1 MGTIPDRI
9 FGLIVLQLDHEQTAD
24 EEKELAAW
32 LAEKKEHR
40 QWWESYLQ
48 IRAQAKL
55 LDRPFSADTEKALAK
70 VKASRRFLRGSK
82 KAIAWA
88 AVLALPLCLGLWLL
102 LQAMPGEENRLFS
115 EVARPGKEKAILKI
129 AAQRPIRLD
138 GEIDTLIIT
147 ENGTKIKTDAGN
159 MLSYLIDS
167 AGYKTAQEE
176 NQLIVPRGGEYRI
189 TLSDGTR
196 VWLNAASVLT
206 FPPVFAGNERKV
218 RLVGEAFFEVT
229 PDTARPFIVATARMD
244 IKVLGTSFN
253 VSVYEDEETV
263 HTTLVKGSVEVQ
275 PVQQEAIMLK
285 PGEQACLAGNRMTV
299 KAVNTRQFTSWIDGK
314 FMFCNTALE
323 EISKQ
328 ISRWYDVDIFFSS
341 EQVKTICFTGAILR
355 FEPLEE
361 LIRMIENT
369 SNVRFSVKGKT
380 IVISEQK

>member
-1 MGTIPDRI
+1 
-9 FGLIVLQLDHEQTAD
+9 
-24 EEKELAAW
+24 
-32 LAEKKEHR
+32 
-40 QWWESYLQ
+40 
-48 IRAQAKL
+48 
-55 LDRPFSADTEKALAK
+55 
-70 VKASRRFLRGSK
+70 
-82 KAIAWA
+82 
-88 AVLALPLCLGLWLL
+88 
-102 LQAMPGEENRLFS
+102 
-115 EVARPGKEKAILKI
+115 
-129 AAQRPIRLD
+129 
-138 GEIDTLIIT
+138 
-147 ENGTKIKTDAGN
+147 
-159 MLSYLIDS
+159 MLSFLIDS

-285 PGEQACLAGNRMTV
+285 PGEQACLAGNRMTA
-299 KAVNTRQFTSWIDGK
+299 KAVNTSQFTSWIDGK

-369 SNVRFSVKGKT
+369 SNVRF
-380 IVISEQK
+380 

>member
-9 FGLIVLQLDHEQTAD
+9 FELIVLQLDHEQTAD

-147 ENGTKIKTDAGN
+147 ENGTKINTDADN

-176 NQLIVPRGGEYRI
+176 NQLIVPRRGEYRI

>member
-9 FGLIVLQLDHEQTAD
+9 FELIVLQLDHEQTAA

>member
-9 FGLIVLQLDHEQTAD
+9 FELIVLQLDHEQTAD

-285 PGEQACLAGNRMTV
+285 PGEQACLAGNRMTA
-299 KAVNTRQFTSWIDGK
+299 KAVNTSQFTSWIDGK

>member
-9 FGLIVLQLDHEQTAD
+9 FELIVLQLDHEQTAD

-159 MLSYLIDS
+159 MLSFLIDS

-285 PGEQACLAGNRMTV
+285 PGEQACLAGNRMTA
-299 KAVNTRQFTSWIDGK
+299 KAVNTSQFTSWIDGK

-380 IVISEQK
+380 IVISEQT

>member
-9 FGLIVLQLDHEQTAD
+9 FELIVLQLDHEQTDD

>member
-9 FGLIVLQLDHEQTAD
+9 FELIVLQLDHEQTVD

-159 MLSYLIDS
+159 MLSFLIDS

>member
-9 FGLIVLQLDHEQTAD
+9 FELIVLQLDHEQTAD

-102 LQAMPGEENRLFS
+102 LQAMLGEENRLFS

-159 MLSYLIDS
+159 MLSFLIDS

>member
-9 FGLIVLQLDHEQTAD
+9 FELIVLQLDHEQTAD

-55 LDRPFSADTEKALAK
+55 LDRPFSADTEKALTK

-275 PVQQEAIMLK
+275 PVQQEVIMLK

>member
-9 FGLIVLQLDHEQTAD
+9 FELIVLQLDHEQTAD

-159 MLSYLIDS
+159 MLSFLIDS

-285 PGEQACLAGNRMTV
+285 PGEQACLAGNRMTA
-299 KAVNTRQFTSWIDGK
+299 KAVNTSQFTSWIDGK

>member
-9 FGLIVLQLDHEQTAD
+9 FELIVLQLDHEQTAD

-102 LQAMPGEENRLFS
+102 LQAMLGEENRLFS

-159 MLSYLIDS
+159 MLSFLIDS

-341 EQVKTICFTGAILR
+341 EQVKTICFTCAILR

>member
-9 FGLIVLQLDHEQTAD
+9 FELIVLQLDHEQTAD

-285 PGEQACLAGNRMTV
+285 PGEQACLA
-299 KAVNTRQFTSWIDGK
+299 
-314 FMFCNTALE
+314 
-323 EISKQ
+323 
-328 ISRWYDVDIFFSS
+328 
-341 EQVKTICFTGAILR
+341 
-355 FEPLEE
+355 
-361 LIRMIENT
+361 
-369 SNVRFSVKGKT
+369 
-380 IVISEQK
+380 

>member
-9 FGLIVLQLDHEQTAD
+9 FELIVLQLDHEQTAD

-40 QWWESYLQ
+40 QWWESYFE

-102 LQAMPGEENRLFS
+102 LQAMLGEENRLFS

-159 MLSYLIDS
+159 MLSFLIDS

-299 KAVNTRQFTSWIDGK
+299 KAVNTSQFTSWIDGK

>member
-1 MGTIPDRI
+1 MCTIPDRI
-9 FGLIVLQLDHEQTAD
+9 FELIVLQLDHEQTAD
-24 EEKELAAW
+24 EEKELAVW
-32 LAEKKEHR
+32 LAEKEEHR

-48 IRAQAKL
+48 IRAQAEL
-55 LDRPFSADTEKALAK
+55 LDRPFFADTEKALAK
-70 VKASRRFLRGSK
+70 VKASRRFLRRSK
-82 KAIAWA
+82 KVIAWA
-88 AVLALPLCLGLWLL
+88 AVLVLPLCLGLWLL
-102 LQAMPGEENRLFS
+102 LQTMPGNENRLFS

-129 AAQRPIRLD
+129 AAQRSIHLD

-147 ENGTKIKTDAGN
+147 ENGTKIKTDADN

-167 AGYKTAQEE
+167 AGYKTIQEE

-196 VWLNAASVLT
+196 VWLNAVSVLT
-206 FPPVFAGNERKV
+206 FPPAFAGNERKV

-229 PDTARPFIVATARMD
+229 PDTARPFIVTTACMD

-275 PVQQEAIMLK
+275 TAQQEAMMLK

-314 FMFCNTALE
+314 FMFCNTTLE

-341 EQVKTICFTGAILR
+341 EQIKTICFTGAILR

>member
-9 FGLIVLQLDHEQTAD
+9 FELIVLQLDHEQAAD

-102 LQAMPGEENRLFS
+102 LQAMLGEENRLFS

-159 MLSYLIDS
+159 MLSFLIDS

-275 PVQQEAIMLK
+275 PVQQEVIMLK

>member
-1 MGTIPDRI
+1 MLDTTMLCDNVEFINSD
-9 FGLIVLQLDHEQTAD
+9 FSLIV
-24 EEKELAAW
+24 
-32 LAEKKEHR
+32 
-40 QWWESYLQ
+40 
-48 IRAQAKL
+48 
-55 LDRPFSADTEKALAK
+55 P
-70 VKASRRFLRGSK
+70 G
-82 KAIAWA
+82 KAIIQS
-88 AVLALPLCLGLWLL
+88 VTSDTQIKTEDRQILVPIGT
-102 LQAMPGEENRLFS
+102 LQRFAYVRFDDDIWIIVS
-115 EVARPGKEKAILKI
+115 EPSNNKFYEKAILKI

-159 MLSYLIDS
+159 MLSFLIDS

>member
-1 MGTIPDRI
+1 MYNIPDRI
-9 FGLIVLQLDHEQTAD
+9 FELIVLHLDHEQTTD
-24 EEKELAAW
+24 DEKELAAW
-32 LAEKKEHR
+32 LAERDEHR
-40 QWWESYLQ
+40 QWWESYFQ
-48 IRAQAKL
+48 MRAQATL
-55 LDRPFSADTEKALAK
+55 LDRPFSADTEKALIK

-88 AVLALPLCLGLWLL
+88 AILALPLCLAIWLL
-102 LQAMPGEENRLFS
+102 LQTMPGDENRLFS
-115 EVARPGKEKAILKI
+115 EVACPGKEKAILKI
-129 AAQRPIRLD
+129 AAQRPIRLN

-147 ENGTKIKTDAGN
+147 ENGTKIKTDVGN

-167 AGYKTAQEE
+167 ASYKTAQEE

-206 FPPVFAGNERKV
+206 FPQAFAGNERKV
-218 RLVGEAFFEVT
+218 QLTGEAYFEVT

-253 VSVYEDEETV
+253 VSAYEDEETV
-263 HTTLVKGSVEVQ
+263 HATLVKGSVDVQ
-275 PVQQEAIMLK
+275 TARQEMMRLK
-285 PGEQACLAGNRMTV
+285 PGEQACLAGNRMVV

-328 ISRWYDVDIFFSS
+328 ISRWYDVDIFFSN

-369 SNVRFSVKGKT
+369 SNVRFCVKGKT

>member
-9 FGLIVLQLDHEQTAD
+9 FELIVLQLDHEQAAD

-102 LQAMPGEENRLFS
+102 LQAMLGEENRLFS

-159 MLSYLIDS
+159 MLSFLIDS

>member
-9 FGLIVLQLDHEQTAD
+9 FELIVLQLDHEQTAD
-24 EEKELAAW
+24 EEKDLAAW

-70 VKASRRFLRGSK
+70 VKASRRFLWGSK

-159 MLSYLIDS
+159 MLSFLIDS

-285 PGEQACLAGNRMTV
+285 PGEQACLAGNRMTA
-299 KAVNTRQFTSWIDGK
+299 KAVNTSQFTSWIDGK

>member
-1 MGTIPDRI
+1 MGTIPARI
-9 FGLIVLQLDHEQTAD
+9 FELIVLQLDHEQTAD